1 MSDSYGTGPTG
12 SHDEASGS
20 SGTVDAAK
28 QEAADLKDTTVTE
41 AKDVLGTVKE
51 EASTV
56 VGEAKSQAKDLYAQ
70 GRRELTDQ
78 ANAQQ
83 QRLARGLRSV
93 GDELGTMASGS
104 GGDGLAGDVARQVSD
119 RLSAA
124 ASWLGQRDAGGVVT
138 EVKRFARRKPG
149 TFILGAAIA
158 GVVIGRLTRALAS
171 GASEG
176 DASSAPAA
184 PASAPGA
191 AGVAQVYPPNGL
203 TASAE
208 RADTPIYAQ
217 TVPAQTPREGQ
228 DDRRDTL

>member
-12 SHDEASGS
+12 SHDGASGS
-20 SGTVDAAK
+20 TGKVDAAK
-28 QEAADLKDTTVTE
+28 QEATELKDTAVTE

-56 VGEAKSQAKDLYAQ
+56 VEEAKSQAKDLYAQ

-83 QRLARGLRSV
+83 QRLVRGLHSV
-93 GDELGTMASGS
+93 GEELGTMASGS
-104 GGDGLAGDVARQVSD
+104 GGDGLAGDIARQVSG
-119 RLSAA
+119 RLSSAA
-124 ASWLGQRDAGGVVT
+124 TWLGQRDAGGVVT
-138 EVKRFARRKPG
+138 EVKRFARRRPG

-158 GVVIGRLTRALAS
+158 GVLIGRLTRALAS
-171 GASEG
+171 NHAE
-176 DASSAPAA
+176 DDVT
-184 PASAPGA
+184 ASAPGNPGIA
-191 AGVAQVYPPNGL
+191 PVQAPNGL
-203 TASAE
+203 TTSAD

-228 DDRRDTL
+228 DDRPDAL

>member
-1 MSDSYGTGPTG
+1 MSDIYGTAPAGPEG
-12 SHDEASGS
+12 ESSGASGKI
-20 SGTVDAAK
+20 DAAK
-28 QEAADLKDTTVTE
+28 QEATDLKDTAVTE
-41 AKDVLGTVKE
+41 AKDVLGTVKD
-51 EASTV
+51 EASSV
-56 VGEAKSQAKDLYAQ
+56 VGEAKTQAKDLYAQ

-83 QRLARGLRSV
+83 QRLASGLRSV

-104 GGDGLAGDVARQVSD
+104 GGEGLAGDLARQVSG
-119 RLSAA
+119 RLSSAA
-124 ASWLGQRDAGGVVT
+124 AWLSERDAGGVVE

-149 TFILGAAIA
+149 TFILGAAVA

-171 GASEG
+171 NAS
-176 DASSAPAA
+176 DDTDSASATSSRSSATAPAA
-184 PASAPGA
+184 A
-191 AGVAQVYPPNGL
+191 ANGL

-228 DDRRDTL
+228 DDRPDTV